1 MILTAP
7 RPFNGERTGFLTN
20 GTEKTISTCKGMKL
34 DSYVISYR
42 KSNSKW
48 TKVLNIIPET
58 KFLEENTRQK
68 RYIRF
73 DFDFFGY
80 DQRHK

>member
-34 DSYVISYR
+34 DSYLISYR

-48 TKVLNIIPET
+48 FRNVNIRAKIINL
-58 KFLEENTRQK
+58 LEESK
-68 RYIRF
+68 RIF
-73 DFDFFGY
+73 L
-80 DQRHK
+80 